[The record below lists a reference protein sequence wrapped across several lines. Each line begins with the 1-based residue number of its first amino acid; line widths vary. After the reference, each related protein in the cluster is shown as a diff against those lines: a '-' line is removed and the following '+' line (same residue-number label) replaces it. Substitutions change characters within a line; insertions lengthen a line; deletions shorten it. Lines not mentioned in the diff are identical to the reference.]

1 MAKFN
6 ANCDI
11 CQQSK
16 KYLISEI
23 VERLNPNFGGGGSN
37 FTPPPS
43 WFSLNNSKTVKAI
56 TMEICSIQ

>member
-23 VERLNPNFGGGGSN
+23 VERLNPNFFGGGVIL
-37 FTPPPS
+37 PPPS

>member
-23 VERLNPNFGGGGSN
+23 VARLNPNFFFFVGGGGGG
-37 FTPPPS
+37 
-43 WFSLNNSKTVKAI
+43 
-56 TMEICSIQ
+56 

>member
-23 VERLNPNFGGGGSN
+23 VERLNPNFGGGSN
-37 FTPPPS
+37 FTPPPVG
-43 WFSLNNSKTVKAI
+43 FPLI
-56 TMEICSIQ
+56 TQKQ

>member
-11 CQQSK
+11 CQESK

-37 FTPPPS
+37 FTPPPVG
-43 WFSLNNSKTVKAI
+43 FPLI
-56 TMEICSIQ
+56 TQKQ